1 MGAGGGEAWTQQK
14 PARIDD
20 PPNTHTQNRQ
30 KHTTTHTK
38 RAPQLNDKPTSLVLT
53 AKPRSIPLGPLSRY
67 VETYSKDFTTTYWN
81 MRRDIRMGRSTGQM
95 YFTACGTLIFRV
107 HAKGLW
113 GDEVEFVMEVRRP
126 PGGGGVGGGA
136 RAGAPEGGWH
146 PGRGLGP
153 GASAMKAARGLFLPD
168 VF

>member
-1 MGAGGGEAWTQQK
+1 M
-14 PARIDD
+14 
-20 PPNTHTQNRQ
+20 
-30 KHTTTHTK
+30 
-38 RAPQLNDKPTSLVLT
+38 LT

-126 PGGGGVGGGA
+126 PGGGGGGG
-136 RAGAPEGGWH
+136 RGWGPRGGVAPGEGSGTRRKRNESSTRFV
-146 PGRGLGP
+146 P
-153 GASAMKAARGLFLPD
+153 A
-168 VF
+168 